1 MCKQSQE
8 PPVTQKLDGLL
19 KAQKVSTDRT
29 RLGYMIYGNSIN
41 NTFISSSSNGITFV
55 KW

>member
-8 PPVTQKLDGLL
+8 PPATQKLDGLL
-19 KAQKVSTDRT
+19 KAQRASTDCT